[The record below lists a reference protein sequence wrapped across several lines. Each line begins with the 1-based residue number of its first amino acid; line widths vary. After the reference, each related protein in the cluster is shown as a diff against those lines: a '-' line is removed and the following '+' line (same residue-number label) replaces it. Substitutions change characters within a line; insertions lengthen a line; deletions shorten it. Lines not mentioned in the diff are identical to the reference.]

1 MTHRMPRP
9 EPRDGRAAAAA
20 TRSAFGVLD
29 ECHRR
34 TLAAL
39 DKLEAIVEHIDDDVD
54 AQTRMLAAEVVRHF
68 STTVREHHEDEERH
82 VFPKLLA
89 TAETEQTILR
99 LQQDHHWLEEDW
111 RELEPHLDAIARG
124 QNWYDVAFLRDGV
137 TVFSALARDHI
148 ELEETCLYPEARA
161 RTGAVEAEA
170 MGREMAARRRAARR
184 AAAGR
189 ASAPPRG

>member
-1 MTHRMPRP
+1 MTHRMPPP

-124 QNWYDVAFLRDGV
+124 QNWYDVAFVRDGV

-148 ELEETCLYPEARA
+148 EIEETCLYPEARA
-161 RTGAVEAEA
+161 HTGAVEAEA

-184 AAAGR
+184 AAVDGR
-189 ASAPPRG
+189 TRA